1 MLRNVRGLFYKT
13 DGGDGGTGAG
23 AVPEQR
29 KAEGA
34 VVDQVHSHE
43 ERLQRIEKPFFDRL
57 FAAAEKPST
66 PPAGTTPPATPGVK
80 TPTKAKSVLDEL
92 GEVMDP
98 FGLFDETPVAT
109 APAKTPEAPVSDEAA
124 A

>member
-13 DGGDGGTGAG
+13 GEGDGGTGAG

-34 VVDQVHSHE
+34 VVDQVHGLDDRVKRLE
-43 ERLQRIEKPFFDRL
+43 TPFYERLFKD
-57 FAAAEKPST
+57 AEKAHAT
-66 PPAGTTPPATPGVK
+66 PQAATPPATPGVK
-80 TPTKAKSVLDEL
+80 TPAKAKSVIDEL
-92 GEVMDP
+92 GECMDP

>member
-23 AVPEQR
+23 AVPEPR

-34 VVDQVHSHE
+34 VVDQVHSLHDRVTRLE
-43 ERLQRIEKPFFDRL
+43 TPFYERLFKD
-57 FAAAEKPST
+57 AEKPST
-66 PPAGTTPPATPGVK
+66 PPAGTTPPATSGVK
-80 TPTKAKSVLDEL
+80 TPTRAKSVIDEL
-92 GEVMDP
+92 GECMDP
-98 FGLFDETPVAT
+98 FGLFDETPVVT

>member
-43 ERLQRIEKPFFDRL
+43 ERLKRIETPFYERL
-57 FAAAEKPST
+57 FKDAEKPPT
-66 PPAGTTPPATPGVK
+66 PPAPATPSATPGVK
-80 TPTKAKSVLDEL
+80 TPTKTKSVLDEL

-98 FGLFDETPVAT
+98 FGLFDETPVVT